1 MGEVCN
7 TYSIYCHT
15 NKLNGKKY
23 IGQTKQSLERRFEN
37 GKAYKNCVLFYN
49 AIQKYGWE
57 NFEHEIL
64 ETNLSLEDAN
74 VREAYYISLYGL
86 TNPQKGYNIYTG
98 GKNFKHI
105 ITEET
110 KSKISETKKGT
121 PSWNKGIPMKE
132 ETKEKLRII
141 NTGKERQKGVFHH
154 SKETIELLQ
163 EKGKGNKNACGKHNF
178 SEEGKMTIINAHKGK
193 PISEELKEYLSFVN
207 RDVSDYKR
215 YLYSQIHTGERNH
228 FYGRK
233 HTEESKEKMRKA
245 HLGKSA
251 YWAKGVV
258 CSEETKM
265 KLHLKNIENRL
276 IIREKYFD
284 YKNKGGNMNWN
295 EFQKQEKLQ
304 KGGYDEC
311 NR

>member
-23 IGQTKQSLERRFEN
+23 IGQTKQSLERRFEK

-86 TNPQKGYNIYTG
+86 TDPQKGYNIYTG

-110 KSKISETKKGT
+110 KRKISETKKGT
-121 PSWNKGIPMKE
+121 PSWNEGIPMRE

-141 NTGKERQKGVFHH
+141 NKKREHPKGVFHH
-154 SKETIELLQ
+154 SKETIELLK
-163 EKGKGNKNACGKHNF
+163 EKGKGNKNASGKHNI
-178 SEEGKMTIINAHKGK
+178 SEEGRLVLKMKNLGRVV
-193 PISEELKEYLSFVN
+193 SDEQKEYMSYISSC
-207 RDVSDYKR
+207 VSEYKR
-215 YLYSQIHTGERNH
+215 FLCSQSFSGKNNP
-228 FYGRK
+228 FYGKK
-233 HTEESKEKMRKA
+233 HTDESKKKMSNA

-251 YWAKGVV
+251 YWTKGVSP
-258 CSEETKM
+258 SEETRL
-265 KLHLKNIENRL
+265 KLHYLNMGNRGL
-276 IIREKYFD
+276 VLEKYKT
-284 YKNKGGNMNWN
+284 YRNNGGTLKWN
-295 EFQKQEKLQ
+295 EFQKQVKQGLIKE
-304 KGGYDEC
+304 
-311 NR
+311 

>member
-23 IGQTKQSLERRFEN
+23 IGQTKQSLERRFEK
-37 GKAYKNCVLFYN
+37 GRAYKHCVLFHN

-86 TNPQKGYNIYTG
+86 TDPQKGYNIYTG

-110 KSKISETKKGT
+110 KRKISETKKGT

-141 NTGKERQKGVFHH
+141 NTGKERPKGVFHH
-154 SKETIELLQ
+154 SKETIELLK
-163 EKGKGNKNACGKHNF
+163 EKGKGNKNACGKHNI
-178 SEEGKMTIINAHKGK
+178 SEEGRLALKMKNLGK
-193 PISEELKEYLSFVN
+193 VVSDEQKEYMSYISSC
-207 RDVSDYKR
+207 VSEYKR
-215 YLYSQIHTGERNH
+215 FLRSQSFSGKNNP
-228 FYGRK
+228 FYGKK
-233 HTEESKEKMRKA
+233 HTDESKEKMRKA
-245 HLGKSA
+245 RLGKSA
-251 YWAKGVV
+251 YWAKGVSP
-258 CSEETKM
+258 SEETRL
-265 KLHLKNIENRL
+265 KLHYLNMENRGL
-276 IIREKYFD
+276 VLEKYKT
-284 YKNKGGNMNWN
+284 YRNNGGTLKWN
-295 EFQKQEKLQ
+295 EFQKQVKQGLIKE
-304 KGGYDEC
+304 
-311 NR
+311 

>member
-57 NFEHEIL
+57 NFEYEIL

-86 TNPQKGYNIYTG
+86 TDPQKGYNIYTG

-110 KSKISETKKGT
+110 KKKISETKKGV

-132 ETKEKLRII
+132 ETKEKLSKI
-141 NTGKERQKGVFHH
+141 NKGREHPKGVFHH
-154 SKETIELLQ
+154 SKETIELLK
-163 EKGKGNKNACGKHNF
+163 EKGKGNKNASGKHNI
-178 SEEGKMTIINAHKGK
+178 SEEGRLALKMKNLGRVV
-193 PISEELKEYLSFVN
+193 SDEQREYLSYISSC
-207 RDVSDYKR
+207 VSEYKR
-215 YLYSQIHTGERNH
+215 FLRSQSFSGKNNP
-228 FYGRK
+228 FYEKK
-233 HTEESKEKMRKA
+233 HTDESKEKMRKA
-245 HLGKSA
+245 HLGKNA
-251 YWAKGVV
+251 YWAKGVSP
-258 CSEETKM
+258 SEETRL
-265 KLHLKNIENRL
+265 KLHYLNMGNRGL
-276 IIREKYFD
+276 VLEKYKT
-284 YKNKGGNMNWN
+284 YKNNGGTLKWN
-295 EFQKQEKLQ
+295 EFQKQVKQGLIKE
-304 KGGYDEC
+304 
-311 NR
+311 

>member
-57 NFEHEIL
+57 NFEYEIL

-86 TNPQKGYNIYTG
+86 TDPQKGYNIYTG

-110 KSKISETKKGT
+110 KKKISETKKGV

-132 ETKEKLRII
+132 ETKEKLSKI
-141 NTGKERQKGVFHH
+141 NKGREHPKGVFHH
-154 SKETIELLQ
+154 SKETIELLK
-163 EKGKGNKNACGKHNF
+163 EKGKGNKNASGKHNI
-178 SEEGKMTIINAHKGK
+178 SEEGRLALKMKNLGRVV
-193 PISEELKEYLSFVN
+193 SDEQREYLSYISSC
-207 RDVSDYKR
+207 VSEYKR
-215 YLYSQIHTGERNH
+215 FLRSQSFSGKNNP
-228 FYGRK
+228 FYEKK
-233 HTEESKEKMRKA
+233 HTDESKEKMRKA
-245 HLGKSA
+245 HLGKNA
-251 YWAKGVV
+251 YWAKGVSP
-258 CSEETKM
+258 SEETRL
-265 KLHLKNIENRL
+265 KLHCLNMENRGL
-276 IIREKYFD
+276 VLEKYKT
-284 YKNKGGNMNWN
+284 YKNNGGTLKWN
-295 EFQKQEKLQ
+295 EFQKQVKQGLIKE
-304 KGGYDEC
+304 
-311 NR
+311 

>member
-154 SKETIELLQ
+154 SKETIELLK
-163 EKGKGNKNACGKHNF
+163 EKCKGNKNAYGKHNI
-178 SEEGKMTIINAHKGK
+178 SEEGRLALKMKNLGK
-193 PISEELKEYLSFVN
+193 VVSDEQKEYMSYISSC
-207 RDVSDYKR
+207 VSEYKR
-215 YLYSQIHTGERNH
+215 FLRSQSFSGKNNP
-228 FYGRK
+228 FYGKK
-233 HTEESKEKMRKA
+233 HTDESKKKMSKA
-245 HLGKSA
+245 GLGKSA
-251 YWAKGVV
+251 YWAKGVSP
-258 CSEETKM
+258 SEETRL
-265 KLHLKNIENRL
+265 KLHYLNMENRGL
-276 IIREKYFD
+276 VLEKYKT
-284 YKNKGGNMNWN
+284 YRNNGGTLKWN
-295 EFQKQEKLQ
+295 EFQKQVKQGLIKE
-304 KGGYDEC
+304 
-311 NR
+311 